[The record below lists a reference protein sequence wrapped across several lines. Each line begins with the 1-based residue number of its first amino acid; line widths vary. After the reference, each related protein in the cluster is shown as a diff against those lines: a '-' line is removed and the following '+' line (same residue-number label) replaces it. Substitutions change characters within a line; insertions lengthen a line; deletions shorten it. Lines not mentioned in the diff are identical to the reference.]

1 MLRVSLLMKDL
12 DGAHWEGAL
21 CIALHLANAD
31 CRYRLAVMSDVTLS
45 FFRLL
50 FALLQGSPLTVTPVT
65 MTLTALAIH
74 KQSINKSHRLK

>member
-45 FFRLL
+45 LFLPPFVCSATGLPAYSDTGYNDTDRLGYS
-50 FALLQGSPLTVTPVT
+50 QT
-65 MTLTALAIH
+65 IY
-74 KQSINKSHRLK
+74 